1 MWGTAFVA
9 DETRTENLD
18 IQCVADGESDLR
30 IGRMFRRSRS
40 DGPSAP
46 EVCKSKLMYVCKEYD
61 QVKDRS
67 PLRKM
72 NQVNHFIMIVVR
84 ERSTDHVICRQ

>member
-18 IQCVADGESDLR
+18 IQCVADSDSDLR
-30 IGRMFRRSRS
+30 TGRMFRRSQS

-46 EVCKSKLMYVCKEYD
+46 EVCKGVTV
-61 QVKDRS
+61 QAG
-67 PLRKM
+67 
-72 NQVNHFIMIVVR
+72 VR
-84 ERSTDHVICRQ
+84 LQGI